1 MTRHAATL
9 LLAAALALAHGG
21 HEHGEEDTSI
31 PYLQRHVSSGS
42 RHSARRVDAMA
53 LVERLYPAS
62 NGHDSTD
69 SVHRT

>member
-1 MTRHAATL
+1 
-9 LLAAALALAHGG
+9 
-21 HEHGEEDTSI
+21 
-31 PYLQRHVSSGS
+31 VSSGS